1 VKLVEKIISQISG
14 GDLTS
19 HLVEASI
26 KIIKYL
32 NGNWCIDLQI
42 SPYIL
47 SLIVRD
53 SIFQIFNF
61 LWELIT

>member
-14 GDLTS
+14 GDLTG

-42 SPYIL
+42 SPYIH
-47 SLIVRD
+47 SQMRETQ
-53 SIFQIFNF
+53 FFNF
-61 LWELIT
+61 LWD